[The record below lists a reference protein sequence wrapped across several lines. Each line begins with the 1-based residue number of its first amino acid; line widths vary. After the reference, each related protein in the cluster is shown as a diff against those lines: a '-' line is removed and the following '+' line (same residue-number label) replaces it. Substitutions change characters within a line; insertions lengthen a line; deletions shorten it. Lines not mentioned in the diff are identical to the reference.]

1 MVNSVHWFRK
11 GLRLHDNEPL
21 RRAIEGSDTFRGIF
35 FLDKAAVKN
44 AKVSPNRW
52 RFLIESLRDL
62 DQSLQKYN
70 SRLFII
76 QGQPIDVFPK
86 LIKQWNISKL
96 TFEYDSEPFPRQR
109 DLAVKRIAEKA
120 GVDVIVCSSHTLYD
134 IEWMIGKNDGLP
146 PITFK
151 QFQKLL
157 QGSGL
162 PSHCVK
168 TVDENLFGDCT
179 TPLDNEHERLFGIP
193 SLGDLGLS
201 FTPEES
207 IWKGGENAALK
218 RLETVE
224 KELLEGVSDKESYA
238 PFPSST
244 KLSPYLRLGCL
255 SARRVF
261 HTASAINAKANNSS
275 LAHGIQTSLLWR
287 DFYFVLASRNQALDK
302 MHDNNM
308 CMQFP
313 WVEREDWLDQWRHGK
328 TGFPWIDAII
338 RQLRQEGWIH
348 HLARQSIG
356 CFLTRGCLWIT
367 WEEGFKMFDEF
378 QLDAEWS
385 LNACSWLSLSCS
397 AFFNGTP
404 SQWYCPVG
412 IGKSLDPDGEY
423 IRKYVPELKKM
434 PTEYVFEPWLAP
446 LEVQETAGCIVGADY
461 PNPLVDADVARK
473 ECIIRMRE
481 VYSGLVTKLSSA
493 PGLGNNVIHWFRKDL
508 RLHDNPALL
517 DGLKNCR
524 AFYGVYILDPN
535 NIKAAIVSANMWNF
549 LLQCLADLDN
559 NLKKCGTR
567 LYVFRGQPTTVF
579 PQMFNEWNITKL
591 TFESECEP
599 FGQRRDVAI
608 QSLAEEFGV
617 KVSCKPSHSL
627 YSIEQILEM
636 NEGKPPVLFKDFEAI
651 VRKLGPPENPVE
663 SITRKSFM
671 NCICPIT
678 STHSEKFGVP
688 SLAELGIKPADVTCG
703 DIWVGGEREALNR
716 LGILEDKILR
726 SNSSKNCDGSSV
738 LFPSRTQL
746 SPYLRFGCLSPKLY
760 YKKLTGAYVKMQF
773 SPPPMSLYRQLIWRE
788 FFFTLASKN
797 PNMDQVNDNPLCIQ
811 ISWEE
816 NKDRFLCWKQGNT
829 GFPWIDA
836 IMRQLQK
843 EGWIHHLAR
852 LSVGCFLTRGCL
864 WISWEEGL
872 RAFEELQLDAE
883 WSMNSGSWLWLS
895 CSAFFHGQIPWF
907 CPVEVGK
914 KLDPSGSY
922 IRKYVPELRSMP
934 LKYLYEPWTAPDD
947 IQRAAMCVIGD
958 DYPHPIVDHIEQRKA
973 CLQRLKT
980 VCRHIQTTSF
990 A

>member
-44 AKVSPNRW
+44 AKVSPNGW

-134 IEWMIGKNDGLP
+134 IE
-146 PITFK
+146 
-151 QFQKLL
+151 
-157 QGSGL
+157 
-162 PSHCVK
+162 C
-168 TVDENLFGDCT
+168 
-179 TPLDNEHERLFGIP
+179 
-193 SLGDLGLS
+193 
-201 FTPEES
+201 
-207 IWKGGENAALK
+207 
-218 RLETVE
+218 
-224 KELLEGVSDKESYA
+224 
-238 PFPSST
+238 
-244 KLSPYLRLGCL
+244 
-255 SARRVF
+255 
-261 HTASAINAKANNSS
+261 
-275 LAHGIQTSLLWR
+275 
-287 DFYFVLASRNQALDK
+287 
-302 MHDNNM
+302 
-308 CMQFP
+308 
-313 WVEREDWLDQWRHGK
+313 
-328 TGFPWIDAII
+328 
-338 RQLRQEGWIH
+338 
-348 HLARQSIG
+348 
-356 CFLTRGCLWIT
+356 
-367 WEEGFKMFDEF
+367 
-378 QLDAEWS
+378 
-385 LNACSWLSLSCS
+385 
-397 AFFNGTP
+397 
-404 SQWYCPVG
+404 
-412 IGKSLDPDGEY
+412 
-423 IRKYVPELKKM
+423 
-434 PTEYVFEPWLAP
+434 
-446 LEVQETAGCIVGADY
+446 
-461 PNPLVDADVARK
+461 
-473 ECIIRMRE
+473 
-481 VYSGLVTKLSSA
+481 
-493 PGLGNNVIHWFRKDL
+493 
-508 RLHDNPALL
+508 
-517 DGLKNCR
+517 
-524 AFYGVYILDPN
+524 
-535 NIKAAIVSANMWNF
+535 
-549 LLQCLADLDN
+549 
-559 NLKKCGTR
+559 
-567 LYVFRGQPTTVF
+567 
-579 PQMFNEWNITKL
+579 
-591 TFESECEP
+591 
-599 FGQRRDVAI
+599 
-608 QSLAEEFGV
+608 
-617 KVSCKPSHSL
+617 
-627 YSIEQILEM
+627 IEQILEM

-703 DIWVGGEREALNR
+703 DMWVGGEREALNR
-716 LGILEDKILR
+716 LGILEDKILG

-816 NKDRFLCWKQGNT
+816 NKDHFLCWKQGNT

-947 IQRAAMCVIGD
+947 IQRAAMCVIGE